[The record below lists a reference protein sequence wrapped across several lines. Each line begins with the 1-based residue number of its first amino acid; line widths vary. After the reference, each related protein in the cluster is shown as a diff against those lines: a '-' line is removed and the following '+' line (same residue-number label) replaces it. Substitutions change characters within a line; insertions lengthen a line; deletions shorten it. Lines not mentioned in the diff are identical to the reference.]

1 MTLEQPARV
10 TSLGAAWLLSTVA
23 TAVLSVLFDW
33 MAWGDRARLGA
44 ALVTTFSINGLLWF
58 PAILVLQRIRR
69 PGFGM
74 SVLVS
79 LGAGFIGQAVLLAL
93 MVWLVSTK
101 GPDPVLA
108 AASGN
113 GGTTYT
119 DWTIGHVHYGQMLIR
134 LTLLWTFNGALYAW
148 LMRSSGGA
156 EATKAGQR

>member
-1 MTLEQPARV
+1 
-10 TSLGAAWLLSTVA
+10 
-23 TAVLSVLFDW
+23 
-33 MAWGDRARLGA
+33 
-44 ALVTTFSINGLLWF
+44 
-58 PAILVLQRIRR
+58 
-69 PGFGM
+69 M

-93 MVWLVSTK
+93 VVWLVSAK

-108 AASGN
+108 TASGN
-113 GGTTYT
+113 GVTTYT
-119 DWTIGHVHYGQMLIR
+119 DWTVGHVHYGQMLIR